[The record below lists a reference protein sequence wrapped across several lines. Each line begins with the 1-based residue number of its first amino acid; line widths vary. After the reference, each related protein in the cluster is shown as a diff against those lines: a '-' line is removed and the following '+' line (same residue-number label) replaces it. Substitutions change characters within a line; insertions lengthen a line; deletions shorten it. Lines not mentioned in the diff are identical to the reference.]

1 MQLTR
6 KFVLEHRIDRSL
18 PGDARHA
25 GEDGRLD
32 QQIKMAFAL
41 RMGAH
46 MARVAV
52 AIVLKVQPRGL
63 ERAYKFVAYQPSHN
77 AHRLSRTMSIL
88 ETHDLDPTL
97 IA

>member
-1 MQLTR
+1 
-6 KFVLEHRIDRSL
+6 
-18 PGDARHA
+18 
-25 GEDGRLD
+25 
-32 QQIKMAFAL
+32 
-41 RMGAH
+41 